1 MGTFTERLTNYPF
14 EKIERFIH
22 DGKKIAHYFSKR
34 VMAQEI
40 NGVMTILRVDI
51 SDNDNWWYLNEYQSC
66 ILLENSHCPLDFIL
80 SLFKFEYSHK

>member
-22 DGKKIAHYFSKR
+22 DGKHVSHYFSKR

-51 SDNDNWWYLNEYQSC
+51 NDNGNWWYLNEYQSFIFLDNPNC
-66 ILLENSHCPLDFIL
+66 SLDFIL
-80 SLFKFEYSHK
+80 SLLKFEYSHK